1 MNPIWLKKNAQ
12 RLVDIRRY
20 LHQHPELGFEEFET
34 TAYLMEL
41 LREAGYVIHRN
52 EQMKTGFYCDY
63 GIGGSPLLG
72 VRCDLDAL
80 QIFDAKE
87 VPYRSRNDGVMHAC
101 GHDVHMAVVAGL
113 ALWMKEEKH
122 TVPGTVRFIF
132 QPAEEKAPG
141 GALAMIEGGAVEK
154 MDHIIGMH
162 VLPKLPVGQVGLK
175 YGPMS
180 AYVDLIDITLRG
192 KGGHT
197 SRPHDTVDLI
207 ASAARLISAIDEV
220 LLHQLDPQSPVV
232 LSFGKIHGGETF
244 NVIPSSVNLQGTLRY
259 LNGSD
264 RQMLHNLI
272 ADTIHH
278 QSLSSGA
285 EINWHLPYSAP
296 GIRNDEALT
305 TILIEGAKKAI
316 GTERVKFLPNASMGG
331 EDFAYYLEK
340 IPGAYFRIGCGLG
353 FITDLHTI
361 NFDVDEQCIPT
372 AIRVIREAL
381 KVYFEKVRG

>member
-1 MNPIWLKKNAQ
+1 MSPIWLKKNEQ
-12 RLVDIRRY
+12 RLIEIRRY
-20 LHQHPELGFEEFET
+20 LHQHPELGFKEIET
-34 TAYLMEL
+34 TAYLMGL
-41 LREAGYVIHRN
+41 LREAGYVIHQN
-52 EQMKTGFYCDY
+52 EKMKTGFYCDY

-72 VRCDLDAL
+72 IRCDLDAL

-87 VPYRSRNDGVMHAC
+87 VAYRSQNDGVMHAC

-141 GALAMIEGGAVEK
+141 GALAMIEGGTVDK

-180 AYVDLIDITLRG
+180 AYVDLIDITLKG

-207 ASAARLISAIDEV
+207 ASTARLISAIDEV
-220 LLHQLDPQSPVV
+220 LLHQVDPQSPVV

-244 NVIPSSVNLQGTLRY
+244 NVIPSAVNLQGTLRY
-259 LNGSD
+259 LNGNE

-272 ADTIHH
+272 AETIHN
-278 QSLSSGA
+278 QSLTSGA

-296 GIRNDEALT
+296 GIQNDEALT
-305 TILIEGAKKAI
+305 TILIEGAKKAL
-316 GTERVKFLPNASMGG
+316 GTEQVKFLPHASMGG

-353 FITDLHTI
+353 YITDLHTI
-361 NFDVDEQCIPT
+361 NFDVDERCIST
-372 AIRVIREAL
+372 AIQVIREAV